1 MDMKLNLEGVSELVL
16 QVKSMDRAIDFWSNK
31 LGFPI
36 VEQWGYENG
45 HFSENNTEDIRATW
59 LYIGGHT
66 RLGLWLPRNFSP
78 LEKIEKEKT
87 ISSWKGLYDQGGVHI
102 HFALHIKEEN
112 FDSAIKVLQ
121 SASIDYKVIE
131 EVNTNMLKERRVYF
145 KDTEDNVI
153 EFYTLDMK
161 KDYKERLKV

>member
-1 MDMKLNLEGVSELVL
+1 MKLNLEGVSELVL
-16 QVKSMDRAIDFWSNK
+16 QVKSMDRAINFWSNK

-36 VEQWGYENG
+36 VEQWGYEND
-45 HFSENNTEDIRATW
+45 HFSEDNKEDIRATW
-59 LYIGGHT
+59 LYIWGHT

-78 LEKIEKEKT
+78 LEKIEKEKP
-87 ISSWKGLYDQGGVHI
+87 ISNWKGLYDQGGVHV
-102 HFALHIKEEN
+102 HFALHIKAEN

-131 EVNTNMLKERRVYF
+131 EVKTNALEERRVYF

-153 EFYTLDMK
+153 EFYTLDMS
-161 KDYKERLKV
+161 KDYKERIKL

>member
-1 MDMKLNLEGVSELVL
+1 MVL

-45 HFSENNTEDIRATW
+45 HFNENNKEDIQATW

-87 ISSWKGLYDQGGVHI
+87 ISNWKRLYDQGGVHI

-112 FDSAIKVLQ
+112 FNSAIKVLQ

-161 KDYKERLKV
+161 KDYKERTKL

>member
-1 MDMKLNLEGVSELVL
+1 MGIWKWPY
-16 QVKSMDRAIDFWSNK
+16 K
-31 LGFPI
+31 
-36 VEQWGYENG
+36 
-45 HFSENNTEDIRATW
+45 EDIRATW

-78 LEKIEKEKT
+78 LEKIEKEKP
-87 ISSWKGLYDQGGVHI
+87 ISNWKGLYDQGGVHI

-112 FDSAIKVLQ
+112 FDSTIKVLQ
-121 SASIDYKVIE
+121 NASINHKVIE
-131 EVNTNMLKERRVYF
+131 EVNTNLLKEKRVYF

-161 KDYKERLKV
+161 KDYKERTKLWFAPFYRSLPVIRFMLTIKRKITLDYLCQTL

>member
-1 MDMKLNLEGVSELVL
+1 MKLNLEGVSELVL

-45 HFSENNTEDIRATW
+45 HFTEINKGDIQATW

-78 LEKIEKEKT
+78 LDKIEKEKT
-87 ISSWKGLYDQGGVHI
+87 ISTWKRLYDQGGVHI

-112 FDSAIKVLQ
+112 FDSAIKVL
-121 SASIDYKVIE
+121 SNASIDYKVIE
-131 EVNTNMLKERRVYF
+131 EINTNMKKEKRLYF
-145 KDTEDNVI
+145 KDTEDNVV
-153 EFYTLDMK
+153 EFYTLNMRE
-161 KDYKERLKV
+161 DYQERIKL

>member
-1 MDMKLNLEGVSELVL
+1 MKLKLEGVSELVL

-45 HFSENNTEDIRATW
+45 QFNENSKEDIWATW

-78 LEKIEKEKT
+78 LEEIEKEKP
-87 ISSWKGLYDQGGVHI
+87 ISNWKRLYDQGGVHI
-102 HFALHIKEEN
+102 HFALHIKAEN

-121 SASIDYKVIE
+121 NAGIDHKIVE
-131 EVNTNMLKERRVYF
+131 EVNTNLLKERRLYF

-153 EFYTLDMK
+153 EFYTLDME
-161 KDYKERLKV
+161 KDYKERIKI

>member
-45 HFSENNTEDIRATW
+45 HFIEINKGDIQATW

-78 LEKIEKEKT
+78 LDKIEKEKT
-87 ISSWKGLYDQGGVHI
+87 ISNWKRLYDQGGVHI
-102 HFALHIKEEN
+102 HFALHIKAEN
-112 FDSAIKVLQ
+112 FDSAIKVL
-121 SASIDYKVIE
+121 SNASIDYKVIE
-131 EVNTNMLKERRVYF
+131 EINTNMKKEKRLYF
-145 KDTEDNVI
+145 KDTEDNVV
-153 EFYTLDMK
+153 EFYTLNMRE
-161 KDYKERLKV
+161 DYQERIKL

>member
-1 MDMKLNLEGVSELVL
+1 MKLNLEGVSELVL
-16 QVKSMDRAIDFWSNK
+16 QVKSMDRAINFWSNK

-36 VEQWGYENG
+36 VEQWGYEND
-45 HFSENNTEDIRATW
+45 HFSEDNKEDIRATW

-78 LEKIEKEKT
+78 LEKIEKEKP
-87 ISSWKGLYDQGGVHI
+87 ISNWKGLYDQGGVHV
-102 HFALHIKEEN
+102 HFALHIKAEN
-112 FDSAIKVLQ
+112 FDSAIKVLK

-131 EVNTNMLKERRVYF
+131 EVKTNVLEERRVYF

-153 EFYTLDMK
+153 EFYTLDMS
-161 KDYKERLKV
+161 KDYKERIKL

>member
-1 MDMKLNLEGVSELVL
+1 MKLKIEGVSELVL
-16 QVKSMDRAIDFWSNK
+16 QVKSMDRAVDFWSNE

-45 HFSENNTEDIRATW
+45 QFNENNKDIWATW
-59 LYIGGHT
+59 LYVGGHT

-78 LEKIEKEKT
+78 LEEIEKEKL
-87 ISSWKGLYDQGGVHI
+87 ISNWKGLYDQGGVHV

-112 FDSAIKVLQ
+112 FDSAIRVLQ
-121 SASIDYKVIE
+121 NAGIDNKIVE
-131 EVNTNMLKERRVYF
+131 EINTNLLKERRVYF

-153 EFYTLDMK
+153 EFYTLDME
-161 KDYKERLKV
+161 KDYKERIKL

>member
-1 MDMKLNLEGVSELVL
+1 MKLNLEGVSELVL

-45 HFSENNTEDIRATW
+45 HFSENDKEDIRATW

-87 ISSWKGLYDQGGVHI
+87 ISNWKGLYDQGGVHI
-102 HFALHIKEEN
+102 HFALHIKKEN
-112 FDSAIKVLQ
+112 W
-121 SASIDYKVIE
+121 Y
-131 EVNTNMLKERRVYF
+131 VNTKLDSFF
-145 KDTEDNVI
+145 KVFHFVLNRTHI
-153 EFYTLDMK
+153 IK
-161 KDYKERLKV
+161 

>member
-1 MDMKLNLEGVSELVL
+1 MDMKLKLEGVSELVL

-45 HFSENNTEDIRATW
+45 HFSESNKEDIRATW

-87 ISSWKGLYDQGGVHI
+87 ISNWKRLYDQGGVHI
-102 HFALHIKEEN
+102 HFALHIKAEN
-112 FDSAIKVLQ
+112 FDSAIKVLN
-121 SASIDYKVIE
+121 SANIDHKVIE
-131 EVNTNMLKERRVYF
+131 EVNINIQKEKRLYF
-145 KDTEDNVI
+145 KDTEDNVV

-161 KDYKERLKV
+161 KDYKERIKP